1 MTWLPA
7 STLQKNKRQNPKAI
21 SLASLNLT
29 TFISTVFFLNC
40 LNLLFFPCLFFVCFM
55 SFLTRSNS
63 AVQKTE
69 KQCTGSSLPLEPSLV
84 PGGSSHQGRQRCY
97 FRCFTSLSDALESP
111 VVCPF
116 PVLFMNILSSPLRD
130 STR

>member
-7 STLQKNKRQNPKAI
+7 STLQKQKGKTPKAI

-29 TFISTVFFLNC
+29 TFISAVFFLNSFS
-40 LNLLFFPCLFFVCFM
+40 LLFFL
-55 SFLTRSNS
+55 SFLCLLSELPRTFQTQQFR
-63 AVQKTE
+63 
-69 KQCTGSSLPLEPSLV
+69 KQCTGSSFPLEPSLV
-84 PGGSSHQGRQRCY
+84 PGGSSHRGRQRCY

-111 VVCPF
+111 AVCPF